1 MSQAQTIS
9 VVTDFGARL
18 REARERL
25 GLTQEEVAQR
35 SGVHATEVSRM
46 EAGKR
51 DPKIST
57 LRRLA
62 KASRSSLANC
72 SISGRKSPSVCSRC
86 VGPRDITK
94 HIPSNG
100 QSSAQVVK
108 LTERA
113 AKLSSFQEVAT
124 SYSK

>member
-1 MSQAQTIS
+1 
-9 VVTDFGARL
+9 VTNFGTKL
-18 REARERL
+18 REARESL

-62 KASRSSLANC
+62 KAVEVE
-72 SISGRKSPSVCSRC
+72 P
-86 VGPRDITK
+86 
-94 HIPSNG
+94 G
-100 QSSAQVVK
+100 Q
-108 LTERA
+108 L
-113 AKLSSFQEVAT
+113 LD
-124 SYSK
+124 

>member
-1 MSQAQTIS
+1 MAH
-9 VVTDFGARL
+9 FGSKL

-35 SGVHATEVSRM
+35 SGVHVTEISRM

-62 KASRSSLANC
+62 EALEVK
-72 SISGRKSPSVCSRC
+72 P
-86 VGPRDITK
+86 
-94 HIPSNG
+94 G
-100 QSSAQVVK
+100 Q
-108 LTERA
+108 L
-113 AKLSSFQEVAT
+113 LD
-124 SYSK
+124 